1 MKSAMTVVG
10 QVVRS
15 LSISILGVVVVGT
28 MALSLPMQRSHRD
41 PNRLI
46 PPAEAQL
53 AQRTA
58 TGLIWPTTG
67 TISQPFHRYHEGLDI
82 AGPIGTPIL
91 AAQAGEVI
99 LAGWDNWGLGYAV
112 ELRHPDGSRTVY
124 GHNSRLLVSV
134 GQWVEQGQIIAEMGS
149 TGNST
154 GPHLHFEYYPDSV
167 TAQNPLTQ
175 LPALVAGRIP
185 TRPPQGDRCPGT
197 TLINGETQNF
207 RVQICQISDQ
217 LWYFGQAKLEP
228 YHSIWLPAVFN
239 GSSYQARNG
248 QFIYQVDGDRLQVF
262 ENQQRIRQERLL
274 RSS

>member
-1 MKSAMTVVG
+1 MTIVG

-15 LSISILGVVVVGT
+15 LSISFLGVVVVGT

-41 PNRLI
+41 PNHLI
-46 PPAEAQL
+46 PAAGAQL
-53 AQRTA
+53 AQRSA
-58 TGLIWPTTG
+58 TGFIWPTTG
-67 TISQPFHRYHEGLDI
+67 TISQQFHRYHEGLDI

-99 LAGWDNWGLGYAV
+99 LSGWDEWGLGYAV

-124 GHNSRLLVSV
+124 GHNSRLMVRV
-134 GQWVEQGQIIAEMGS
+134 GQRVEQGQIIAEMGS

-167 TAQNPLTQ
+167 TAQNPLVQ

-185 TRPPQGDRCPGT
+185 ANPPQGDRCPGT
-197 TLINGETQNF
+197 ALIDGETQNF
-207 RVQICQISDQ
+207 RVQICQIGAQ
-217 LWYFGQAKLEP
+217 LWYFGQAKTAP

-239 GSSYQARNG
+239 GSHYQARNG

-262 ENQQRIRQERLL
+262 ENQYRIRQERLL